1 VLAKPQALEIKT
13 NDLNLLMKQIVMIL
27 QPQAMMN
34 NIQIT
39 TEFTSDTSFV
49 LCEGNQL
56 KQAFI
61 NILKNAIEASP
72 MGGEVVIQIEYIP
85 DKNQANIRFTDY
97 GCGIEK
103 ERLPYLGEPFYSI
116 KEDGVGLGL
125 MICYKIIEKHQ
136 GKILIE
142 SEVGKETTVHI
153 NLPISTLENP
163 CSYSSY

>member
-1 VLAKPQALEIKT
+1 
-13 NDLNLLMKQIVMIL
+13 
-27 QPQAMMN
+27 
-34 NIQIT
+34 
-39 TEFTSDTSFV
+39 
-49 LCEGNQL
+49 
-56 KQAFI
+56 
-61 NILKNAIEASP
+61 
-72 MGGEVVIQIEYIP
+72 
-85 DKNQANIRFTDY
+85 
-97 GCGIEK
+97 IEK

-153 NLPISTLENP
+153 NLPISTLENS